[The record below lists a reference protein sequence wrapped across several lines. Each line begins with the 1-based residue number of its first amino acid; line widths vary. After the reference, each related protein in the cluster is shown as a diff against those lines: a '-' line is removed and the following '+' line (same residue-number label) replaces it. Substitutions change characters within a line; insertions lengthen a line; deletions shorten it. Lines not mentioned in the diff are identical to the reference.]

1 MPFANYK
8 DWDDCIS
15 QNSDKSDPEAYCGK
29 IKSEVEGTSK
39 KECLCKMRILK
50 ADGRFIIYGPAS
62 VEVRDREGDKIRASA
77 LLVAL
82 PQLLKRGRFSRN
94 HEDILVGEILSE
106 FESEGKIYKTGVLND
121 RLMVVGEIWGDTRA
135 GLETQKGITENKL
148 RSYSISG
155 EALDVQKVCD
165 TAGCYRDIS
174 KLDLHAVT
182 ICENGMNQAAHF
194 SVIQKGDILEY
205 DYITIATPQNNVDLN
220 SSVQKTEEVLH
231 KMTENIPTPPAVEAK
246 KEAAPPEAGGG
257 GGNDIGAKLDKLI
270 AMMGEMMGGGMGKV
284 APPAVPAVAKAP
296 DAPVAPAS
304 AAITKAD
311 IEAIFDEKYK
321 VLAVGQ
327 TPRPIMK
334 EQLANDNPIAA
345 IMKDP
350 SRLSKLNPG
359 EIESMFPRSEEELT
373 W

>member
-1 MPFANYK
+1 MSYNIYNYVVIVYITIATPFFFM
-8 DWDDCIS
+8 
-15 QNSDKSDPEAYCGK
+15 Q
-29 IKSEVEGTSK
+29 T
-39 KECLCKMRILK
+39 ECACKMRILK

-62 VEVRDREGDKIRASA
+62 VEVKDREGDKIRASA
-77 LLVAL
+77 LQVAL

-94 HEDILVGEILSE
+94 HEDILVGEILPE
-106 FESEGKIYKTGVLND
+106 FESEGKMYKTGVLND

-135 GLETQKGITENKL
+135 GMETQKGIIENTL

-182 ICENGMNQAAHF
+182 ICEKGMNQAAHF
-194 SVIQKGDILEY
+194 SVIQKGEIVEY
-205 DYITIATPQNNVDLN
+205 DYITIATPENNVNLN
-220 SSVQKTEEVLH
+220 SSVRTEEVLK
-231 KMTENIPTPPAVEAK
+231 KMTENTTTPPAVEAK

-270 AMMGEMMGGGMGKV
+270 EMMGQMMNGGMGKT
-284 APPAVPAVAKAP
+284 APPAEVAKAP
-296 DAPVAPAS
+296 EKTVVAAP

-311 IEAIFDEKYK
+311 IEAILDEKFK
-321 VLAVGQ
+321 VLATGQ

-334 EQLANDNPIAA
+334 EQMQTEAPLD
-345 IMKDP
+345 M
-350 SRLSKLNPG
+350 LSVKKMSFR
-359 EIESMFPRSEEELT
+359 EIEAQYPRKSKGVAL
-373 W
+373 

>member
-1 MPFANYK
+1 MSFANYK
-8 DWDDCIS
+8 DFQDCVD
-15 QNSDKSDPEAYCGK
+15 QNQDKSDPEAYCGK
-29 IKSEVEGTSK
+29 IKSEIEGTAK
-39 KECLCKMRILK
+39 QEKECLCKMRILK

-62 VEVRDREGDKIRASA
+62 VEVRDKEGDKIRASA
-77 LLVAL
+77 LQVAL

-94 HEDILVGEILSE
+94 HEDILVGEILPE

-135 GLETQKGITENKL
+135 GMETQKGIIENKL

-155 EALDVQKVCD
+155 EALDVQKICD
-165 TAGCYRDIS
+165 TTGCYRDIS

-182 ICENGMNQAAHF
+182 ICEHGMNQAAYF

-220 SSVQKTEEVLH
+220 SSVHTDTEEVLK
-231 KMTENIPTPPAVEAK
+231 KMTEDKTTPPAVEAK

-270 AMMGEMMGGGMGKV
+270 AMMGEMMGGGMGK
-284 APPAVPAVAKAP
+284 ATPLAVPAVAKAP
-296 DAPVAPAS
+296 EAPAVTP
-304 AAITKAD
+304 AITKAE
-311 IEAIFDEKYK
+311 IEAILDEKFK

-327 TPRPIMK
+327 TPRPLMK
-334 EQLANDNPIAA
+334 EQLESDNPLVA

-350 SRLSKLNPG
+350 ARLAKMTPG
-359 EIESMFPRSEEELT
+359 EIEDAFPREEVSL

>member
-1 MPFANYK
+1 
-8 DWDDCIS
+8 
-15 QNSDKSDPEAYCGK
+15 
-29 IKSEVEGTSK
+29 
-39 KECLCKMRILK
+39 MRILK
-50 ADGRFIIYGPAS
+50 ADSRFIIYGPAS

-77 LLVAL
+77 LEVAL

-94 HEDILVGEILSE
+94 HEDILVGEILPE
-106 FESEGKIYKTGVLND
+106 FESEGKMYKTGVLND

-165 TAGCYRDIS
+165 NAGCYRDIS

-182 ICENGMNQAAHF
+182 ICEKGMNQAAHF

-205 DYITIATPQNNVDLN
+205 EYLTIATPENNVIIN
-220 SSVQKTEEVLH
+220 SSVHTEEVLK
-231 KMTENIPTPPAVEAK
+231 KMTEDKTTPPVVEAK

-270 AMMGEMMGGGMGKV
+270 AMMSQMMGAGGGEMGK
-284 APPAVPAVAKAP
+284 AAATATPPAVAKASEQP
-296 DAPVAPAS
+296 VVTAP

-311 IEAIFDEKYK
+311 IESILDEKLK
-321 VLAVGQ
+321 VLAIGT

-334 EQLANDNPIAA
+334 EQLAADNPIAA

-350 SRLSKLNPG
+350 TRLAKLSPG
-359 EIESMFPRSEEELT
+359 EIESMFPREEEPL